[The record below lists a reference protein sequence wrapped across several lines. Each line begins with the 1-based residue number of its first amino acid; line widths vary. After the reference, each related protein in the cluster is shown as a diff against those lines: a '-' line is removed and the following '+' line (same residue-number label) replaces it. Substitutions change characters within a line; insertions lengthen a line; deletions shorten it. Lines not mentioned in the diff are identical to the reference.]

1 MTSFNIVIGAL
12 VEMNGEPYRVL
23 DISPDDLL
31 LISTI
36 KDRLSF
42 ERINRDVAG
51 EMLCSGKLIVKE
63 EEKAPEIIGELSEG
77 EQELV
82 RLKKELIEELLR
94 TCYPNLEVLQSRQS
108 STDLTKFLHVLDVSK
123 STAFRLIRLYLQS
136 GRNFNSLV
144 DKRKLRFTRTDSP
157 KRQSVRGRKDMFGN
171 SSNVLNDEVLNS
183 RFEKYYDEFL
193 KTKERGGSLRAS
205 YEHMIAEFYSSMNR
219 GSDTELVAGVNG
231 KADRPSYKRFW
242 RYAVK
247 RAGRKL
253 NQIKKSDKEQRN
265 NDRLLLGNARI
276 GCEYPGQIL
285 EIDELEIDMISVS
298 ADDSRQIVGRAVLY
312 LAVDVYSGCIV
323 AYWADFRNNSIHGI
337 TNLLFTLTEDHDA
350 QLKRIG
356 RSADSSVFPS
366 RFLPEEIR
374 VDHGAEY
381 VSNEFRRVARE
392 LGITVTFCEPGMG
405 SQKGLVEQR
414 FHQFQELLRSEARNA
429 GVILKQ
435 INSRHYETACTDIY
449 DIRVMAAD
457 FVLDANRNNY
467 TARELDRDMIE
478 NNVIAVPVMIWK
490 YGMEMKNKPRQIT
503 ETNVNSVRYALCLS
517 NRSFRLTRAGVI
529 YDKLY
534 YYSPHPW
541 LIQKMQ
547 ELEKKSVRLS
557 GVRYDP
563 RSINAVY
570 IKEAGLV
577 YRIDLNVNRAE
588 LKSYLDLTWEE
599 YDKLVQ
605 KRRELNAQYEDTRLA
620 NRLNTRKS
628 IRETVENAKLT
639 QEKGINNKKS
649 ITQARSKERNHL
661 AYRDRLDYLAGDH
674 FEKNN
679 LDAFSE
685 TRVEQRIPFEA
696 SSAPEEEKAYISDD
710 REMGDYFDM

>member
-323 AYWADFRNNSIHGI
+323 A
-337 TNLLFTLTEDHDA
+337 
-350 QLKRIG
+350 
-356 RSADSSVFPS
+356 
-366 RFLPEEIR
+366 
-374 VDHGAEY
+374 
-381 VSNEFRRVARE
+381 
-392 LGITVTFCEPGMG
+392 
-405 SQKGLVEQR
+405 
-414 FHQFQELLRSEARNA
+414 
-429 GVILKQ
+429 
-435 INSRHYETACTDIY
+435 
-449 DIRVMAAD
+449 
-457 FVLDANRNNY
+457 
-467 TARELDRDMIE
+467 
-478 NNVIAVPVMIWK
+478 
-490 YGMEMKNKPRQIT
+490 
-503 ETNVNSVRYALCLS
+503 
-517 NRSFRLTRAGVI
+517 
-529 YDKLY
+529 
-534 YYSPHPW
+534 
-541 LIQKMQ
+541 
-547 ELEKKSVRLS
+547 
-557 GVRYDP
+557 
-563 RSINAVY
+563 
-570 IKEAGLV
+570 
-577 YRIDLNVNRAE
+577 
-588 LKSYLDLTWEE
+588 
-599 YDKLVQ
+599 
-605 KRRELNAQYEDTRLA
+605 
-620 NRLNTRKS
+620 
-628 IRETVENAKLT
+628 
-639 QEKGINNKKS
+639 
-649 ITQARSKERNHL
+649 
-661 AYRDRLDYLAGDH
+661 
-674 FEKNN
+674 
-679 LDAFSE
+679 
-685 TRVEQRIPFEA
+685 
-696 SSAPEEEKAYISDD
+696 
-710 REMGDYFDM
+710 